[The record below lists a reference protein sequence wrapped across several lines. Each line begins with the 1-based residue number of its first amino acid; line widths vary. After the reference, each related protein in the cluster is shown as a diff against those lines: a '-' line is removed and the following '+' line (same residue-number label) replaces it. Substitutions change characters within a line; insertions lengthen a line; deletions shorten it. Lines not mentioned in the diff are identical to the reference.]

1 MDAKERNEAIAFA
14 EYKSKEAFRQAELM
28 EQRGYT
34 DQVKEQLCI
43 ATYWWERM
51 EELKR
56 TA

>member
-1 MDAKERNEAIAFA
+1 MDTKERNEALAFA
-14 EYKSKEAFRQAELM
+14 ECKSKQAFQKAELM

-43 ATYWWERM
+43 AIYWWERM

-56 TA
+56 AA